1 MSRNVTLAVVDPDGT
16 ERATHRLP
24 YGARLRVNE
33 GDVVKRGQRMAEWD
47 PYTRPI
53 ITEVDGFAELEDLV
67 EGQSV
72 AETQD
77 ESTGIT
83 KRVVTDWRTSQRA
96 ADLRPAIAIKDKE
109 RQDPQARPWRRGALS
124 ARDRRHLVGRP
135 GCPGLCR
142 RRHRPYP
149 DRERQDPRHHRR
161 SAAGGGTVRSAAS
174 EGGGGHRRNLR
185 HHPLRPRLQE
195 QAPHLDRA
203 CRARM
208 SSPSNI

>member
-33 GDVVKRGQRMAEWD
+33 GDKVKRGQRMAEWD

-53 ITEVDGFAELEDLV
+53 ITEVDGFAEFEDLV

-96 ADLRPAIAIKDKE
+96 ADLRPAIAIKDKSGKMLKLARGGE
-109 RQDPQARPWRRGALS
+109 ARYPLAIDAILSVDPARRSMPATSSPVSRPKAPRPATSPAVCRGWRSCSRRGV
-124 ARDRRHLVGRP
+124 RRK
-135 GCPGLCR
+135 R
-142 RRHRPYP
+142 R
-149 DRERQDPRHHRR
+149 
-161 SAAGGGTVRSAAS
+161 
-174 EGGGGHRRNLR
+174 
-185 HHPLRPRLQE
+185 
-195 QAPHLDRA
+195 
-203 CRARM
+203 
-208 SSPSNI
+208 